1 VTEWSTP
8 ASVRARLRKK
18 WDTGVILAER
28 SRGAGFTPIDLP
40 LRTPKAAELG
50 PRYAEVAAW
59 AREWAGQRG
68 PLTVTMK
75 VVGKRG
81 VGANAIPDRVGI
93 QTFDDLTRFL
103 STTAQAGR
111 YDELLGLTDQ
121 LLPQLRSWVIDKP
134 MRALAH
140 QQHFERLLACVA
152 WLLDNTSRG
161 LYLRQIDVPGVDTKF
176 IEEHRGIVS
185 TLLEAA
191 GNGPVAQDASD
202 FASRYG
208 FHSKPSRVRF
218 RLLDPLE
225 SVFPAGITDLE
236 LRADELA
243 ALRLGVDRVFL
254 VENEVTCLAFP
265 PVPRSL
271 LIFGGGY
278 GISRVG
284 RLGWLRELPLY
295 YWGDIDTHGFRILDQ
310 LRASFPTVCSMLM
323 DRATLVAHET
333 RWDRE
338 LAPVNADLTHLT
350 GDEAALYREL
360 VEDSFG
366 PAIRLEQERISYP
379 MVEAAIAGLVGRGMR
394 R

>member
-1 VTEWSTP
+1 
-8 ASVRARLRKK
+8 VRARLRKK
-18 WDTGVILAER
+18 WDTGAVLAER
-28 SRGAGFTPIDLP
+28 ARGAAFAPVDLS
-40 LRTPKAAELG
+40 LRAPTAGELG
-50 PRYAEVAAW
+50 SRYTEVATW

-68 PLTVTMK
+68 PLTVITK
-75 VVGKRG
+75 VVGTRG
-81 VGANAIPDRVGI
+81 IGANAIPDRVRI

-103 STTAQAGR
+103 GTAAQARR
-111 YDELLGLTDQ
+111 YDELLGLTDR
-121 LLPQLRSWVIDKP
+121 LLPQVHSWVVDKP

-152 WLLDNTSRG
+152 WLLDDANRG
-161 LYLRQIDVPGVDTKF
+161 RYLRQIDVPGVDTKF

-185 TLLEAA
+185 TLVEAA
-191 GNGPVAQDASD
+191 GNGPVARDASD

-208 FHSKPSRVRF
+208 FRSKPSRVRF
-218 RLLDPLE
+218 RLLDPTV

-278 GISRVG
+278 GVSRVG

-310 LRASFPTVCSMLM
+310 LRAGFPTVRSVLM
-323 DRATLVAHET
+323 DRATLIAHET

-350 GDEAALYREL
+350 GDEAALYRDL

-366 PAIRLEQERISYP
+366 TAVRLEQERISYP
-379 MVEAAIAGLVGRGMR
+379 MLQAAIAGLVG
-394 R
+394 